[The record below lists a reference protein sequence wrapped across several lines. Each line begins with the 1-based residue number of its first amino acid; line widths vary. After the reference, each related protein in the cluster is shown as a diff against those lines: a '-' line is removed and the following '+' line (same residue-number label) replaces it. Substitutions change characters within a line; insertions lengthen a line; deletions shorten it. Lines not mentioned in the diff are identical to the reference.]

1 MAKKNI
7 LVAFLLNLFFSVF
20 ELLGGFFCGSVAIV
34 SDSVHDMGDALSIG
48 ISYFLESKSN
58 KAPDKKYT
66 YGYRRYSLLGSMITL
81 LILVFGSIAVI
92 IGGINRIIN
101 PKDINYDYM
110 MVFAIVG
117 AVVNLLATL
126 FTRHGH
132 SLNQRAVNLH
142 MLEDCLGWIVVLIG
156 AVIMKFTDISI
167 IDPIMSICVS
177 FVILVSSIKALCNVL
192 SVILLK
198 VPSGVDIDE
207 IEKHLLEI
215 DGVIDVHHIHI
226 WSIDG
231 EANYATLHAV
241 IEGDE
246 SVVKSAIR
254 EELAEHNISHVTVET
269 EDKTCDCQEK
279 ECVVKHTEHIG
290 CHHHHH

>member
-7 LVAFLLNLFFSVF
+7 LIAFLLNISFSIF
-20 ELLGGFFCGSVAIV
+20 EIIGGLVCGSVAII

-48 ISYFLESKSN
+48 ISYFLERKSN
-58 KAPDKKYT
+58 KAPDEKYT

-81 LILVFGSIAVI
+81 LILIFGGVAVI
-92 IGGINRIIN
+92 IGATNRIFN

-110 MVFAIVG
+110 LIFAIVG
-117 AVVNLLATL
+117 VAVNLLATL

-156 AVIMKFTDISI
+156 AVVMKFTDIGI

-177 FVILVSSIKALCNVL
+177 AVILVSSIKALAEAL
-192 SVILLK
+192 GVILLK
-198 VPSGVDIDE
+198 VPSGIDSDE
-207 IEKHLLEI
+207 ICHHLLR
-215 DGVIDVHHIHI
+215 
-226 WSIDG
+226 IDG
-231 EANYATLHAV
+231 EINYATLHAV
-241 IEGDE
+241 IEGDA
-246 SVVKSAIR
+246 SAIKSHIR
-254 EELAEHNISHVTVET
+254 EELAEHNIAHATIET
-269 EDKTCDCQEK
+269 EDKDYECIEK
-279 ECVVKHTEHIG
+279 NCVVKHAEHIG

>member
-81 LILVFGSIAVI
+81 LILIFGSIAVI

-177 FVILVSSIKALCNVL
+177 FLILVSSIKALCNVL

-254 EELAEHNISHVTVET
+254 EELAEHNIVHATIET

-290 CHHHHH
+290 CHHHHN